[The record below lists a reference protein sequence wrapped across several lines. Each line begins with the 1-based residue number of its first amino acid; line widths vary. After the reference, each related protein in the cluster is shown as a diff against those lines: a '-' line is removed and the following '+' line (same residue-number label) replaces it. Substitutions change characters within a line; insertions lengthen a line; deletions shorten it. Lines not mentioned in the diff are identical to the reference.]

1 MTKTTI
7 DLPEAKRFLS
17 GVPQPVLAAVS
28 GGKDS
33 MCLLHV
39 LHTWGK
45 ANCVEVVAAHFNHH
59 LRGETAD
66 RDEAFVKQICAE
78 WEIPCVCGSGDT
90 RAYAEQEGFSLEE
103 AARVLRYRF
112 LEETRLQKGCV
123 SILTAHHADDHA
135 ETMLLNLL
143 RGTGLQGLTGIPAQR
158 EHIFRPFL
166 QVTRA
171 ELEAYATKHNIPF
184 VEDETNALDDA
195 ARNVLRHKV
204 LPVLKELN
212 PRAVENMSRTAEL
225 LTQDARVLELAVG
238 TLLNKTAV
246 IPGEKAELPLAV
258 CEHQP
263 RAVLSRAVLSLLV
276 SVGGHQKD
284 LAAAHVD
291 AVLDLIRGACG
302 REASLPYGMTARREK
317 DTLRIVRRAA
327 VPESCTISVGET
339 VNFGSWRVA
348 LGKEAAP
355 NAYAIAETADLAIT
369 TWHPQDRLN
378 LAGSRG
384 PRSLKRLFADAGIAP
399 ADRDV
404 MPVLRLGDQIVA
416 VAGIGVDL
424 AFVPKDECTAIY
436 VSFQNENSLY

>member
-1 MTKTTI
+1 
-7 DLPEAKRFLS
+7 
-17 GVPQPVLAAVS
+17 
-28 GGKDS
+28 
-33 MCLLHV
+33 
-39 LHTWGK
+39 
-45 ANCVEVVAAHFNHH
+45 
-59 LRGETAD
+59 
-66 RDEAFVKQICAE
+66 
-78 WEIPCVCGSGDT
+78 
-90 RAYAEQEGFSLEE
+90 
-103 AARVLRYRF
+103 
-112 LEETRLQKGCV
+112 
-123 SILTAHHADDHA
+123 
-135 ETMLLNLL
+135 MLLNLL
-143 RGTGLQGLTGIPAQR
+143 RGTGLQGLTGIPVQR

-184 VEDETNALDDA
+184 VEDETNVLDDA

-284 LAAAHVD
+284 LAAAHVE
-291 AVLDLIRGACG
+291 AVLDLIRGEYG
-302 REASLPYGMTARREK
+302 REVSLPYGMTARREK

-378 LAGSRG
+378 LAGNRG

-399 ADRDV
+399 ANRDV
-404 MPVLRLGDQIVA
+404 MPVLRSGEQIIA
-416 VAGIGVDL
+416 VPGIGVDL
-424 AFVPKDECTAIY
+424 AFVPNNGCAAIY

>member
-1 MTKTTI
+1 
-7 DLPEAKRFLS
+7 
-17 GVPQPVLAAVS
+17 
-28 GGKDS
+28 
-33 MCLLHV
+33 
-39 LHTWGK
+39 
-45 ANCVEVVAAHFNHH
+45 
-59 LRGETAD
+59 
-66 RDEAFVKQICAE
+66 
-78 WEIPCVCGSGDT
+78 
-90 RAYAEQEGFSLEE
+90 
-103 AARVLRYRF
+103 
-112 LEETRLQKGCV
+112 
-123 SILTAHHADDHA
+123 
-135 ETMLLNLL
+135 
-143 RGTGLQGLTGIPAQR
+143 
-158 EHIFRPFL
+158 
-166 QVTRA
+166 VTRA

-212 PRAVENMSRTAEL
+212 PRAVENMGRTAEM

-284 LAAAHVD
+284 LAAAHVE
-291 AVLDLIRGACG
+291 AVLDLIRGEYG
-302 REASLPYGMTARREK
+302 REVSLPYGMTVRREK

-327 VPESCTISVGET
+327 VPESCTISVGEA

-348 LGKEAAP
+348 LGKEAVP

-399 ADRDV
+399 ANRDV
-404 MPVLRLGDQIVA
+404 MPVLRSGEQIIA
-416 VAGIGVDL
+416 VPGIGVDL
-424 AFVPKDECTAIY
+424 AFVPNNGCAAIY

>member
-28 GGKDS
+28 GGRDS
-33 MCLLHV
+33 MCLLHF

-45 ANCVEVVAAHFNHH
+45 ANHVEVVAAHFNHH
-59 LRGETAD
+59 LRGETAG

-78 WEIPCVCGSGDT
+78 WGIPCVCGSGDT

-112 LEETRLQKGCV
+112 LEEPRLQKGCV

-143 RGTGLQGLTGIPAQR
+143 RGTGLQGLTGIPAHR

-171 ELEAYATKHNIPF
+171 ELEAYAAEHNIPF

-204 LPVLKELN
+204 LPVLKKLN
-212 PRAVENMSRTAEL
+212 PRAVENMGRTAEL
-225 LTQDARVLELAVG
+225 LTQDAKALELAAG
-238 TLLNKTAV
+238 TVLNKAAV
-246 IPGEKAELPLAV
+246 IPGKKAELPLIA
-258 CEHQP
+258 CEDQP
-263 RAVLSRAVLSLLV
+263 RAVLSRVVLSLLV

-302 REASLPYGMTARREK
+302 REASLPYGMTAQREK
-317 DTLRIVRRAA
+317 ETLRIVRRAD
-327 VPESCTISVGET
+327 VPESCTISVGEA

-348 LGKEAAP
+348 LGKEAVP
-355 NAYAIAETADLAIT
+355 DAYAIAETSDLAIT
-369 TWHPQDRLN
+369 VWHPQDRLN

-399 ADRDV
+399 AERDV
-404 MPVLRLGDQIVA
+404 MPVLRSGDQIIA
-416 VAGIGVDL
+416 VPGIGVDL
-424 AFVPKDECTAIY
+424 AFVPNNGCAAIY